1 MVDIG
6 SLALVI
12 AFAASIYA
20 IVAFIFGSKGGYP
33 KLITSAKFSVLA
45 VFGLVSIA
53 VAALAYALAT
63 HDFEIEYVASYTSQ
77 DMPLL
82 YLISALWAGNAGSL
96 LFWGW
101 LVSLFA
107 AVLMLQKLSNGK
119 TLLPYASVVI
129 MMTVTFL
136 LALLLFI
143 SDPFSKLAN
152 IPADGI
158 GLYPILGNLGMLLH
172 PPLLLAGYAAFT
184 IPFAFAMAA
193 LVTKRLDYKEWIV
206 AIKKW
211 TLVAWLLLS
220 ISIMTGAWWTYT
232 ELGWGGYWTWSSV
245 ENANLMPWLIA
256 TAFLH
261 SIIIQKRNGMFKI
274 WNIALIIITFVLV
287 IFSAFLARS
296 GILSSLS
303 TPAKSSLGPFFLV
316 FIGLICLCSL
326 VLLIYRRRELK
337 DKAEVEAIVSRAGT
351 FLLNNL
357 LLAGAT
363 LVILVGTIVSV
374 MSKTAIGSAATVGES
389 FFNRVSMP
397 IFLAIILLTG
407 VCVLIGWSKP
417 SIKRLGRRTLWPAA
431 AALFVIIILVV
442 LGAREWYALVAFLA
456 CGFVLFATIFEWARE
471 ISVRRR
477 TRAENYLKT
486 FFGLIRSN
494 RSRYGGYIV
503 HISIAVIAVGIIGSS
518 VYSAEEEAALA
529 PGDSMTVGN
538 YTLVYEG
545 LDYQPTLD
553 KMAFTANV
561 SIYNQGKFIGVLTPQ
576 KYFHTSFSQAV
587 DEAAIRSTLTDDLYL
602 ILVGWDVNG
611 TTHLRASVNPL
622 VVWIWIGGWSFLLGG
637 LIAFWPD
644 RQR

>member
-1 MVDIG
+1 MTDIG
-6 SLALVI
+6 YLALVV

-20 IVAFIFGSKGGYP
+20 IVAFIFGFRGSYP
-33 KLITSAKFSVLA
+33 KLITSARFSVLA
-45 VFGLVSIA
+45 VFGLVSISVA
-53 VAALAYALAT
+53 VLAYALAT

-77 DMPLL
+77 DMSSF
-82 YLISALWAGNAGSL
+82 YLFTALWAGNAGSL

-107 AVLMLQKLSNGK
+107 AVLTLRRLNNGK
-119 TLLPYASVVI
+119 TLVPYASVVI
-129 MMTVTFL
+129 MITEVFFL
-136 LALLLFI
+136 VLLLFI
-143 SDPFSKLAN
+143 SNPFAKLVN
-152 IPADGI
+152 IPAGGI
-158 GLYPILGNLGMLLH
+158 GLYPILENLGMQLH
-172 PPLLLAGYAAFT
+172 PPLLLIGYAAFT
-184 IPFAFAMAA
+184 IPFAFAIAA
-193 LVTKRLDYKEWIV
+193 LITKRFDYKEWIV

-211 TLVAWLLLS
+211 VLIAWLLFS
-220 ISIMTGAWWTYT
+220 ISIIAGAWWAYT
-232 ELGWGGYWTWSSV
+232 ELGWGGYWTWNPV
-245 ENANLMPWLIA
+245 ENANLMPWLIT

-261 SIIIQKRNGMFKI
+261 SIIIQRRKGMYKI
-274 WNIALIIITFVLV
+274 WNIALIIIAFVLV
-287 IFSAFLARS
+287 IFSAFLTRS

-303 TPAKSSLGPFFLV
+303 TPAKSSLGPFFLA

-337 DKAEVEAIVSRAGT
+337 DEGGVEAIVSRAGT

-374 MSKTAIGSAATVGES
+374 MTKTAIGSVETVGES

-397 IFLAIILLTG
+397 IFLAIILLAG

-417 SIKRLGRRTLWPAA
+417 SLKRLGRRTLWPAA
-431 AALFVIIILVV
+431 TALFVIIVLVIV
-442 LGAREWYALVAFLA
+442 GVHEWYALAAFLA
-456 CGFVLFATIFEWARE
+456 CGFVLFATIFEWARQ

-477 TRAENYLKT
+477 NRAENYLKA
-486 FFGLIRSN
+486 FFSLIRSN

-503 HISIAVIAVGIIGSS
+503 HISIAIIAVGIIGSS

-529 PGDSMTVGN
+529 PGDSMAVGN

-545 LDYQPTLD
+545 LDYQPTLN
-553 KMAFTANV
+553 KMTFTANV
-561 SIYNQGKFIGVLTPQ
+561 SIYNQDKFIGVLTPQ

-587 DEAAIRSTLTDDLYL
+587 DEAAIRSTLADDLYL
-602 ILVGWDVNG
+602 VLVGWDENG
-611 TTHLRASVNPL
+611 TTHLKALVNPL

-644 RQR
+644 RRR